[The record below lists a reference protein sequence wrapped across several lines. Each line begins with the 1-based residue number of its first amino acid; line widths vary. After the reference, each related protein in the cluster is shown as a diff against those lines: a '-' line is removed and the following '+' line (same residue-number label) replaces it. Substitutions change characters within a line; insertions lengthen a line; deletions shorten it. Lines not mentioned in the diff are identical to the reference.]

1 MKFDDEA
8 IEMEHNSLLDA
19 LARVEKQI
27 IYTPS
32 GDQMYVIERR
42 AFEKLMAAIESND
55 VVVMSE
61 TVQI

>member
-1 MKFDDEA
+1 
-8 IEMEHNSLLDA
+8 MEHNSLFDA

-42 AFEKLMAAIESND
+42 AFEKLMAAIEAND
-55 VVVMSE
+55 VVVLND

>member
-1 MKFDDEA
+1 
-8 IEMEHNSLLDA
+8 MEHNSLFDA

-42 AFEKLMAAIESND
+42 AFEKLMAAIEAND
-55 VVVMSE
+55 VVDLTD